1 MPHNREL
8 RHDVARGEIMQAVQP
23 SEWDGS
29 GFSLYW
35 LARQRP
41 GPVAASLSFGTLVL
55 YLGVHALNGTFF
67 ALGQGGA
74 ATSVARMD
82 FVFAVLLVYSA
93 AIGVGMVRALGR
105 DMDVLSEIVQGGKE
119 ETDRLADRLLH
130 VRPVRL
136 GVALGLGALLG
147 ASIAAFAQGPAADRL
162 VLGVAGNAL
171 HVGLEIALFMLL
183 GFLALIGLEH
193 SKALADLGRSRC
205 SVELFHEEPRKV
217 FARSGMRVAL
227 AWTGGS
233 GISLVLL
240 LDTTHPPVVVGV
252 LLLAMGMGILS
263 LFMSCRGIRQAI
275 REEKARSLVEIRRRL
290 REEMKVFGASSAQ
303 SPQPSQALAS
313 LVAAEAR
320 VEAVADWPLDSAL
333 ARRFGLI
340 LLVPLLSWTGG
351 ALVERLVDSF
361 FG

>member
-1 MPHNREL
+1 MKS
-8 RHDVARGEIMQAVQP
+8 DQP
-23 SEWDGS
+23 SEWGGS
-29 GFSLYW
+29 GFSLGW
-35 LARQRP
+35 LARQSP
-41 GPVAASLSFGTLVL
+41 GGVAAFLIFGILTL
-55 YLGVHALNGTFF
+55 YLGVHGLNGTLST
-67 ALGQGGA
+67 LGQGGA
-74 ATSVARMD
+74 AMSITRMD
-82 FVFAVLLVYSA
+82 FVFGVLFVYSA
-93 AIGVGMVRALGR
+93 VIGIAMLRSLKR
-105 DMDVLSEIVQGGKE
+105 DMDILSEIVHGGKE
-119 ETDRLADRLLH
+119 ETDRLANRLLH
-130 VRPVRL
+130 IRPLRL

-193 SKALADLGRSRC
+193 SKALAYLGRSRC

-290 REEMKVFGASSAQ
+290 REEMKVFGSSSTQ
-303 SPQPSQALAS
+303 SPQPSPALAS

-333 ARRFGLI
+333 VRRFGLI